1 MGGCSRQSIE
11 DVKRFQETSTAVE
24 NQTNQT
30 GIIQE
35 NESRENKVD
44 NVFEGMVSSSP
55 KYAERYSDV
64 DMEIHTGKLVTK
76 FTYSIC
82 RNSSHRAVYYTWQF
96 NSRNK
101 KKQSYNK

>member
-1 MGGCSRQSIE
+1 MYFVYKCKRTYIKEGLIGRRKCLIIPVLMAGILLMGGCSSQSIE
-11 DVKRFQETSTAVE
+11 DGKRFQETSTAVE

-44 NVFEGMVSSSP
+44 NVFAGMVSSSP

-64 DMEIHTGKLVTK
+64 DISTSL
-76 FTYSIC
+76 I
-82 RNSSHRAVYYTWQF
+82 
-96 NSRNK
+96 
-101 KKQSYNK
+101 

>member
-1 MGGCSRQSIE
+1 M
-11 DVKRFQETSTAVE
+11 KRFQETSKAVE

-44 NVFEGMVSSSP
+44 NVFAGMVSSSP

-64 DMEIHTGKLVTK
+64 DMDDALEKGKNANKIWREI
-76 FTYSIC
+76 FC
-82 RNSSHRAVYYTWQF
+82 NYTRKYVEKEYLEF
-96 NSRNK
+96 
-101 KKQSYNK
+101 